1 MSAISIGVV
10 GGGASAVCLID
21 ALAAAAGGPGNLTV
35 FEPSPNLW
43 RGRAYQVD
51 SETIK
56 VNATPD
62 DMSVRAGDPHHFL
75 RWLGARE
82 RMLGES
88 YGPDPFSGA
97 RFAPRTVYGDYLEQS
112 AYAAL
117 AELRRQGWRVDLVGD
132 SATTAR
138 RSGDQVVV
146 STGGGV
152 TSSFDYVV
160 LCVGGDGPKDVYGLA
175 GAPGFTADPYPV
187 SQNLRTIG
195 ATERV
200 AVIGSG
206 LTAVDIVVSLAA
218 QGHQGP
224 ISLVSR
230 RGVLPGV
237 RQRAADFELRYLT
250 QERMRALARSRR
262 EVSVEEFT
270 RVVRQELLEA
280 GVDLEALYAEIVGM
294 GGESPVSRLRRQFAA
309 VTSSDLGLRILQRAV
324 PEVGPDVWPVLG
336 EQDRAR
342 LLRSHYRTVM
352 SLCCPMP
359 PGSAAVLLGLVDE
372 GRLEIRSGL
381 DSVSPADG
389 GGFTLRLGDRS
400 VIASDRV
407 INAVSASEGRIPSGA
422 APLVHTLIGDRAASL
437 HPHGGLHV
445 ARATSRLTTDG
456 APDPRLYGL
465 GTIAAGSLFFTFGI
479 QSLVDR
485 SVDIVEAVL
494 EHSAS
499 QAAARDRAHT
509 GETLLP
515 A

>member
-21 ALAAAAGGPGNLTV
+21 ALVMAEGGPGSLTV

-43 RGRAYQVD
+43 RGRAYQAD

-62 DMSVRAGDPHHFL
+62 DMSVRAGDPHHFI
-75 RWLGARE
+75 RWLGARD

-88 YGPDPFSGA
+88 GGLDPFSGA
-97 RFAPRTVYGDYLEQS
+97 RFAPRAVYGEYLEQT
-112 AYAAL
+112 AYAGL

-138 RSGDQVVV
+138 RSGGQVLLG
-146 STGGGV
+146 TGRGV
-152 TSSFDYVV
+152 TSSFDHVV

-175 GAPGFTADPYPV
+175 GSPGFTADPYPV

-195 ATERV
+195 AAERV

-206 LTAVDIVVSLAA
+206 LTAVDIVLALTA
-218 QGHQGP
+218 QGHRGP

-237 RQRAADFELRYLT
+237 RQREADFELRHLT

-262 EVSVEEFT
+262 EISVQEFT
-270 RVVRQELLEA
+270 AIVHRELREA
-280 GVDLEALYAEIVGM
+280 GVDLAALRSEVVATDE
-294 GGESPVSRLRRQFAA
+294 ESPVGRLRRQFAA
-309 VTSSDLGLRILQRAV
+309 VTASDLGLRILQRAV
-324 PEVGPDVWPVLG
+324 PEIGPDVWPVLR
-336 EQDRAR
+336 EQDRAEV
-342 LLRSHYRTVM
+342 LRSHYRTIM

-359 PGSAAVLLGLVDE
+359 PGSAAVLLALVDE
-372 GRLEIRSGL
+372 GRLDIRSGL
-381 DSVSPADG
+381 DSVSPRSG
-389 GGFTLRLGDRS
+389 GGFAVGLRDSTVLR
-400 VIASDRV
+400 VDRV
-407 INAVSASEGRIPSGA
+407 INAVNASEGRIPRGA
-422 APLVHTLIGDRAASL
+422 APLVNSLIGDRAASL

-445 ARATSRLTTDG
+445 VRATSRLTTDG
-456 APDPRLYGL
+456 TPDPRLYGL
-465 GTIAAGSLFFTFGI
+465 GTIAAGSLFFTFGV

-485 SVDIVEAVL
+485 GVDIVDAIL
-494 EHSAS
+494 ERSGS
-499 QAAARDRAHT
+499 QPPVRAA
-509 GETLLP
+509 ETLLP

>member
-21 ALAAAAGGPGNLTV
+21 ALVMAKGGPGSLTV

-62 DMSVRAGDPHHFL
+62 DMSVRAGDPHHFI

-88 YGPDPFSGA
+88 YGLDPFSGA
-97 RFAPRTVYGDYLEQS
+97 RFAPRTVYGEYLEQT
-112 AYAAL
+112 AYAGL

-132 SATTAR
+132 SVTSAR
-138 RSGDQVVV
+138 RTEDQVVV
-146 STGGGV
+146 STGRGM

-175 GAPGFTADPYPV
+175 GSPGFIADPYPV

-195 ATERV
+195 AAERV

-206 LTAVDIVVSLAA
+206 LTAVDIVLSLAA
-218 QGHQGP
+218 QGHRGP

-237 RQRAADFELRYLT
+237 RQREAHFELRHLT

-262 EVSVEEFT
+262 EISVQEFT
-270 RVVRQELLEA
+270 AVVQRELHEA
-280 GVDLEALYAEIVGM
+280 GVDMPALHAELASLD
-294 GGESPVSRLRRQFAA
+294 GEPPADRLRRQFAA
-309 VTSSDLGLRILQRAV
+309 VNASDLGLRILQRAV
-324 PEVGPDVWPVLG
+324 PEIGPDVWPVLG
-336 EQDRAR
+336 EQDRAEVLR
-342 LLRSHYRTVM
+342 LHYRTVM

-359 PGSAAVLLGLVDE
+359 PSSAAVLLGLIDE
-372 GRLEIRSGL
+372 GRLDIRSGL
-381 DSVSPADG
+381 DSAAAGRG
-389 GGFTLRLGDRS
+389 GGLTLSLLNGTVLRT
-400 VIASDRV
+400 DRV
-407 INAVSASEGRIPSGA
+407 INAVSASEGRIPQGA
-422 APLVHTLIGDRAASL
+422 APLVNTLIGDRAASL

-445 ARATSRLTTDG
+445 LRATSQLTTDG
-456 APDPRLYGL
+456 ASDPRLYGL
-465 GTIAAGSLFFTFGI
+465 GTIAAGSLFFTFGV

-485 SVDIVEAVL
+485 GVDIVDAIL
-494 EHSAS
+494 EH
-499 QAAARDRAHT
+499 AAARTASHT
-509 GETLLP
+509 AESLLP